1 MISKKK
7 KGKKNLVQSLTD
19 LGIVLNCT
27 NLDGFFVNKVITK
40 ESDML
45 KDTTS
50 TYGGWFSIHT
60 TERLFLQA

>member
-45 KDTTS
+45 KDTTVFNPYNREIVPS
-50 TYGGWFSIHT
+50 SII
-60 TERLFLQA
+60 